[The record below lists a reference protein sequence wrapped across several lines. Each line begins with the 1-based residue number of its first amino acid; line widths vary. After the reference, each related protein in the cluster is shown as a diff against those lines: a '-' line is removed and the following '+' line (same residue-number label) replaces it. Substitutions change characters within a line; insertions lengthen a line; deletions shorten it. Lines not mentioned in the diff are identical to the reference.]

1 MFRDRTNLY
10 ISYRSTFPH
19 HNTRSFTDVRFDS
32 LDQEESRLVN
42 NGRSDGYKDG
52 YPESGNLVNENGD
65 IEMTEL
71 PPNLVDLSHESEMLL
86 ADIQIQI
93 NELTYLYKKN
103 ILPGFNDTSEEDA
116 KIEEL
121 TFKITKNFQ
130 NIYNHI
136 RNFDTFNSTYTLKK
150 SEVMMC
156 DNIKRNLALRTQDLS
171 TTFRRLQN
179 NYIKYLKQDEYE
191 IPNQQSNFGSA
202 SNTNP
207 GSINDL
213 EATENIESYSRQ
225 ALQESQQQLQQS
237 TVSTAYLEQREREI
251 YKIAQGVVE
260 ISTIFKEL
268 ENMVIDQG
276 TILDRIDYNL
286 IRTVDDVKKAD
297 KEMKKAEGYQKQTRK
312 CKIVMFLVLLI
323 IVCLMLLLVKPK
335 RVDHYYN
342 DGGKGHKVDQIDGNT
357 GAGKDDS
364 NKGGSDVG
372 DPKTGDTKG
381 DISKVEEEDSD
392 AGGNTVTIDV
402 GGVQKSTPT
411 GEQLSDTELNFKILL

>member
-1 MFRDRTNLY
+1 
-10 ISYRSTFPH
+10 
-19 HNTRSFTDVRFDS
+19 
-32 LDQEESRLVN
+32 
-42 NGRSDGYKDG
+42 
-52 YPESGNLVNENGD
+52 
-65 IEMTEL
+65 MTEL

-297 KEMKKAEGYQKQTRK
+297 KEMKKAEGYQKQTRN
-312 CKIVMFLVLLI
+312 VLI
-323 IVCLMLLLVKPK
+323 IIIMMVVRDIKLIKLMAT
-335 RVDHYYN
+335 
-342 DGGKGHKVDQIDGNT
+342 Q
-357 GAGKDDS
+357 
-364 NKGGSDVG
+364 
-372 DPKTGDTKG
+372 
-381 DISKVEEEDSD
+381 
-392 AGGNTVTIDV
+392 
-402 GGVQKSTPT
+402 
-411 GEQLSDTELNFKILL
+411 EQEKMIRIKAALM